1 MSTIETV
8 NEVALREAGNRLNQ
22 IPVEHRNLIGHWI
35 ALKKEQQSM
44 ISEITRELGLRPV
57 DPRSPGYAVTGFFA
71 GAKAGYYSP
80 LLAFERMIQLIEET
94 PDFQNAHDAVHAS
107 LAEIAAC
114 EAAITED
121 RRRADQALAD
131 LQAKEAELK
140 ARALAA
146 LQDDP
151 DLAKLRDEVARAE
164 AVLAGAQPPADP
176 VSAERAAKAKAALS
190 GIRRKGQ
197 PLVAAE

>member
-22 IPVEHRNLIGHWI
+22 IPVEHRNLIGHHV

-44 ISEITRELGLRPV
+44 LADIIRELSLRPV
-57 DPRSPGYAVTGFFA
+57 DPRAPGYALTSFIA
-71 GAKAGYYSP
+71 GAKNGAFTP
-80 LLAFERMIQLIEET
+80 LLVFERMIKAIEET
-94 PDFQNAHDAVHAS
+94 ADFQTAHDAVHAG

-114 EAAITED
+114 EAAIAED

-131 LQAKEAELK
+131 LQTKEAELK
-140 ARALAA
+140 ARALASI
-146 LQDDP
+146 QDDP
-151 DLAKLRDEVARAE
+151 GLAALRAEVAAAE
-164 AVLAGAQPPADP
+164 AVLQGAQPPVDP
-176 VSAERAAKAKAALS
+176 ASAERAAKKKAVLAS
-190 GIRRKGQ
+190 IRRKGE